1 MAINGWLEKSPVI
14 IPFCTS
20 QLVMS
25 NKDAEKVPV
34 PAKGGEPKDE
44 KNADPEGTDLDA
56 PIQTLDE
63 GDIAILKTY
72 VRAQK

>member
-1 MAINGWLEKSPVI
+1 
-14 IPFCTS
+14 
-20 QLVMS
+20 MS

-44 KNADPEGTDLDA
+44 KKADPEGTDMDA

-63 GDIAILKTY
+63 GDIAILKSY
-72 VRAQK
+72 VRAQN